1 VLSTTME
8 KHMNGK
14 WIDGW
19 LEGVAGNKVDAL
31 YAELTMVRKF
41 WLSSGKFPPP
51 EVLPEMFPR
60 VDRFGEALWEPLRKS
75 TLARATRL
83 VQRKA
88 SGRKVTLAVND
99 NRPERTDEFTASHSE
114 REAKHER
121 RIRSE
126 LKAINKRLNRPWSK
140 VEFEAQVARKL
151 RSSQYWCEEHMVGEI
166 TLPTR
171 ETLDPHDGITSTPS
185 GTFWTRDGKKR
196 SRSRVSVSR
205 KMKMGR
211 YDVPIHV
218 VSRDVKGSR
227 ADLNPTGAYSDR
239 FLD

>member
-1 VLSTTME
+1 MHREWL
-8 KHMNGK
+8 H
-14 WIDGW
+14 DW

-31 YAELTMVRKF
+31 QAELVMVRKF
-41 WLSSGKFPPP
+41 WLSSGKFPPA

-60 VDRFGEALWEPLRKS
+60 VDRFGESLWEPVKKS
-75 TLARATRL
+75 TLQRATRL
-83 VQRKA
+83 VKRRA
-88 SGRKVTLAVND
+88 NGRTTTLAVND
-99 NRPERTDEFTASHSE
+99 NRPERTDEFTASHHE
-114 REAKHER
+114 RMAKHER
-121 RIRSE
+121 KIRSE
-126 LKAINKRLNRPWSK
+126 LKAVNKRLNRPWTK
-140 VEFEAQVARKL
+140 AEFEAQVQRKL
-151 RSSQYWCEEHMVGEI
+151 KSSEYWCEEHLVGEW

-171 ETLDPHDGITSTPS
+171 EVLDPNDGITSTPS
-185 GTFWTRDGKKR
+185 GTFWTKDGKKR
-196 SRSRVSVSR
+196 SRSRVSVIR